1 MVEFPAVAPLRG
13 AGERGARLMLL
24 ALAAL
29 AFMVHEQLRPRVSH
43 GRPRLRS
50 VRCGAAAEL
59 CEQRFGCT
67 AAEAL
72 LVEQKAVAPTEE
84 EAVVTLSVAQQR
96 ADTLQARLGLS
107 ETQLKKVVTT
117 FPSVLGVR
125 ETEPLLAKLQARL
138 GLSEAELQKVVVG
151 RPPVLG
157 LSYEASL
164 EPSLAKLQSRLSLS
178 EAQLQR
184 VVVALPQ
191 VLGMSYEAKLE
202 PSLTKLQARL
212 DMDEAELRAVVV
224 GRPQVL
230 GYSYEANLR
239 PKLDFLQV
247 ELGLPLERLRE
258 LIVAKPARLSYSLDN
273 RYKPR
278 LKACRRCGADEL
290 RALRLAHKSD
300 KAFCDLI
307 GIPLQELEA
316 LRAPEDGP
324 WLAGATQKNSWGGF
338 FLKEGF
344 KLTLKACEQG
354 SPNSLGMYKMAQMY
368 ELGIGTPVDMDRAA
382 EWMRRSVRLSDPQSA
397 AQKARDWLIRRS

>member
-1 MVEFPAVAPLRG
+1 
-13 AGERGARLMLL
+13 MLL

-138 GLSEAELQKVVVG
+138 G
-151 RPPVLG
+151 
-157 LSYEASL
+157 
-164 EPSLAKLQSRLSLS
+164 LS

-307 GIPLQELEA
+307 GIPLQE
-316 LRAPEDGP
+316 P
-324 WLAGATQKNSWGGF
+324 
-338 FLKEGF
+338 
-344 KLTLKACEQG
+344 
-354 SPNSLGMYKMAQMY
+354 
-368 ELGIGTPVDMDRAA
+368 
-382 EWMRRSVRLSDPQSA
+382 
-397 AQKARDWLIRRS
+397 

>member
-1 MVEFPAVAPLRG
+1 MWRRHVAAFALPAPWNCA
-13 AGERGARLMLL
+13 ML
-24 ALAAL
+24 AAAAL
-29 AFMVHEQLRPRVSH
+29 AFVMHEQLRPRVSH

-72 LVEQKAVAPTEE
+72 LVEQKAVAPTD

-96 ADTLQARLGLS
+96 ADTLQARLSLS

-202 PSLTKLQARL
+202 PSLAKLQAKL
-212 DMDEAELRAVVV
+212 EMDEAELRTVVV
-224 GRPQVL
+224 GRPQIL

-247 ELGLPLERLRE
+247 ELDLSRERLRE

-307 GIPLQELEA
+307 GFPLQELEA
-316 LRAPEDGP
+316 LRAPENGP

-368 ELGIGTPVDMDRAA
+368 ELGIGTPVDMDKAA
-382 EWMRRSVRLSDPQSA
+382 EWMRCSVRLSDPQSGA
-397 AQKARDWLIRRS
+397 RKARDWLAANGVET